1 MREPLNK
8 IDPITDT
15 FPVNPLRRSLFLR
28 DLALIA
34 GSFVLMAFLIPL
46 HWVIDFT
53 IFCILVLSFDLL
65 YGFMGRLSF
74 GHVLYY
80 GTGAYA
86 ASLVLLHVSRNPF
99 VAMAVGV
106 AAGTI
111 LAMVLGF
118 IVLQTDGA
126 PFALINLAFNQIGF
140 WLVASGLQ
148 RYTKGEDGLNTTAGA
163 VGFLNFSN
171 PPTAFG
177 FFLVCL
183 LLIFL
188 LLKVITLSPFGITIR
203 SMKENDDRV
212 RFLGY
217 NIFSF
222 KWLAF
227 VLSSSLAAF
236 PGTLF
241 AVFYGFVAPTIISPF
256 GNVEVIFAVLIGGA
270 GNLYG
275 AIVGGVVYK
284 LMSNYLATNINR
296 WEMLLGVLLLIW
308 VFRFRRGLT
317 GYASEW
323 ILRLKTK
330 PAAEV

>member
-1 MREPLNK
+1 ME
-8 IDPITDT
+8 ITNPST
-15 FPVNPLRRSLFLR
+15 GSFSVSPLRKSLFAQDIL
-28 DLALIA
+28 LI
-34 GSFVLMAFLIPL
+34 GVSFVLMAFFIPL

-65 YGFMGRLSF
+65 YGYMGRLSF

-80 GTGAYA
+80 GTGAYM

-99 VAMAVGV
+99 LAIAAGV
-106 AAGTI
+106 AAGAL

-140 WLVASGLQ
+140 WLIASGLQ
-148 RYTKGEDGLNTTAGA
+148 AYTKGEDGLNTTAGTL
-163 VGFLNFSN
+163 GFINFSN
-171 PPTAFG
+171 HPFAFG

-183 LLIFL
+183 LLVFV
-188 LLKVITLSPFGITIR
+188 LLKVFTISPYGITVR
-203 SMKENDDRV
+203 SIKENEDRV
-212 RFLGY
+212 KFLGY
-217 NIFSF
+217 NVFYF
-222 KWLAF
+222 KWFTF
-227 VLSSSLAAF
+227 VLSSTLAAL

-256 GNVEVIFAVLIGGA
+256 GNTEVIFAVLIGGA

-275 AIVGGVVYK
+275 AIIGGVVYK
-284 LMSNYLATNINR
+284 LMSNYLATNITR
-296 WEMLLGVLLLIW
+296 WEMLLGILLLIW

-317 GYASEW
+317 GYAWEW
-323 ILRLKTK
+323 ILRGKRK
-330 PAAEV
+330 PAVEV

>member
-1 MREPLNK
+1 LE
-8 IDPITDT
+8 ITNPST
-15 FPVNPLRRSLFLR
+15 GSFSVSPLRKSLFAQDIL
-28 DLALIA
+28 LI
-34 GSFVLMAFLIPL
+34 GVSFVLMAFFIPL

-65 YGFMGRLSF
+65 YGYMGRLSF

-80 GTGAYA
+80 GTGAYM

-99 VAMAVGV
+99 LAIAAGV
-106 AAGTI
+106 AAGAL

-140 WLVASGLQ
+140 WLIASGLQ
-148 RYTKGEDGLNTTAGA
+148 AYTKGEDGLNTTAGTL
-163 VGFLNFSN
+163 GFINFSN
-171 PPTAFG
+171 HPFAFG

-183 LLIFL
+183 LLVFV
-188 LLKVITLSPFGITIR
+188 LLKVFTISPYGITVR
-203 SMKENDDRV
+203 SIKENEDRV
-212 RFLGY
+212 KFLGY
-217 NIFSF
+217 NVFYF
-222 KWLAF
+222 KWFTF
-227 VLSSSLAAF
+227 VLSSTLAAL

-256 GNVEVIFAVLIGGA
+256 GNTEVIFAVLIGGA

-275 AIVGGVVYK
+275 AIIGGVVYK
-284 LMSNYLATNINR
+284 LMSNYLATNITR
-296 WEMLLGVLLLIW
+296 WEMLLGILLLIW

-317 GYASEW
+317 GYAWEW
-323 ILRLKTK
+323 ILRGKRK
-330 PAAEV
+330 PAVEV

>member
-1 MREPLNK
+1 M
-8 IDPITDT
+8 
-15 FPVNPLRRSLFLR
+15 V
-28 DLALIA
+28 LIA
-34 GSFVLMAFLIPL
+34 GGFVLMALIIPL

-65 YGFMGRLSF
+65 YGYMGRLSF

-86 ASLVLLHVSRNPF
+86 ASLTILHVSDNPF
-99 VAMAVGV
+99 LAIAAGV
-106 AAGTI
+106 AAGAL
-111 LAMVLGF
+111 LAMPLGF

-148 RYTKGEDGLNTTAGA
+148 RYTKGEDGLNTSAGS

-171 PPTAFG
+171 QPLAFG
-177 FFLVCL
+177 FFLIVL
-183 LLIFL
+183 LLDFL
-188 LLKVITLSPFGITIR
+188 LLKIFTVSPYGITIR
-203 SMKENDDRV
+203 SIKENEDRV
-212 RFLGY
+212 KFLGY
-217 NIFSF
+217 NVFTF
-222 KWLAF
+222 KWLTF
-227 VLSSSLAAF
+227 VLSSTLAAL

-275 AIVGGVVYK
+275 AIIGGVVYK
-284 LMSNYLATNINR
+284 LMSNYLATNITR
-296 WEMLLGVLLLIW
+296 WEMLLGILLLIW

-323 ILRLKTK
+323 ILRSKRK
-330 PAAEV
+330 QAVEI

>member
-1 MREPLNK
+1 MK
-8 IDPITDT
+8 DPRSNSCA
-15 FPVNPLRRSLFLR
+15 FPVVPLRKSLFLR
-28 DLALIA
+28 DVVLIA
-34 GSFVLMAFLIPL
+34 GGFVLMALIIPL

-65 YGFMGRLSF
+65 YGYMGRLSF

-86 ASLVLLHVSRNPF
+86 ASLTILHVSDNPF
-99 VAMAVGV
+99 LAIAAGV
-106 AAGTI
+106 AAGAL
-111 LAMVLGF
+111 LAMPLGF

-148 RYTKGEDGLNTTAGA
+148 RYTKGEDGLNTSAGS

-171 PPTAFG
+171 QPLAFG
-177 FFLVCL
+177 FFLLVL
-183 LLIFL
+183 LLVFL
-188 LLKVITLSPFGITIR
+188 LLKIFTVSPYGITIR
-203 SMKENDDRV
+203 SIKENEDRV
-212 RFLGY
+212 KFLGY
-217 NIFSF
+217 NVFTF
-222 KWLAF
+222 KWLTF
-227 VLSSSLAAF
+227 VLSSTLAAL

-275 AIVGGVVYK
+275 AIIGGVVYK
-284 LMSNYLATNINR
+284 LMSNYLATNITR
-296 WEMLLGVLLLIW
+296 WEMLLGILLLIW

-323 ILRLKTK
+323 ILRSKRK
-330 PAAEV
+330 QAVEI